1 MSESILG
8 ALCMYMCPD
17 LSNSRVLFF
26 FITVG
31 ITICQRIKTC
41 KLVMFIIALVTVV
54 VAVIG
59 IIVPSVMTRQVQPDL
74 SASGMASPD

>member
-1 MSESILG
+1 MLYV
-8 ALCMYMCPD
+8 CTC
-17 LSNSRVLFF
+17 VLIFLIHEYCFF

-74 SASGMASPD
+74 SASGMASPE